1 LGRTKDQKTKEH
13 DRAVWEAAMR
23 DVRPLSGRRKEVL
36 PAPAPTILE
45 PAPKKPRA
53 PARHP
58 VAAPARPAPAPPAPI
73 SRDADISHGKAS
85 GIDRRSAE
93 RLKRG
98 RLPIEGRLDL
108 HGLTQAA
115 AHERLDEFLARAE
128 AAGKR
133 CVLVI
138 TGKGLASGGV
148 LRDQV
153 PRWLNLPHN
162 RARVLAFDYA
172 QGQHGGSGAIYVL
185 LKRRRTP

>member
-1 LGRTKDQKTKEH
+1 MPH
-13 DRAVWEAAMR
+13 AAI
-23 DVRPLSGRRKEVL
+23 P
-36 PAPAPTILE
+36 
-45 PAPKKPRA
+45 
-53 PARHP
+53 
-58 VAAPARPAPAPPAPI
+58 
-73 SRDADISHGKAS
+73 DISHGRAA

-93 RLKRG
+93 RLRRG

-108 HGLTQAA
+108 HGMTQAA
-115 AHERLDEFLARAE
+115 AVERLAEFIARSE

-153 PRWLNLPHN
+153 PRWLNLPPN

-172 QGQHGGSGAIYVL
+172 RPQDGGSGALYVL
-185 LKRRRTP
+185 LKRRRPT

>member
-1 LGRTKDQKTKEH
+1 VAKAKEH
-13 DRAVWEAAMR
+13 DSAIWQAAMR
-23 DVRPLSGRRKEVL
+23 DVRPLPRRKSATT
-36 PAPAPTILE
+36 PAPP
-45 PAPKKPRA
+45 PAPSPAPSKKAKSTDRP
-53 PARHP
+53 PAAFRP
-58 VAAPARPAPAPPAPI
+58 RPAPPPSAAVP
-73 SRDADISHGKAS
+73 DISHGRAA

-93 RLKRG
+93 RLSRG

-108 HGLTQAA
+108 HGMTQAA
-115 AHERLDEFLARAE
+115 AVERLAEFIARSE

-153 PRWLNLPHN
+153 PRWLNLPPN

-172 QGQHGGSGAIYVL
+172 QQQHGGSGALYVL
-185 LKRRRTP
+185 LKRRRAP

>member
-1 LGRTKDQKTKEH
+1 VARLKDPKTKNH
-13 DRAVWEAAMR
+13 DSAVWQAAMR
-23 DVRPLSGRRKEVL
+23 DVRPLASRKSAAP
-36 PAPAPTILE
+36 PAPSPTMAPS
-45 PAPKKPRA
+45 KKAKSVER
-53 PARHP
+53 
-58 VAAPARPAPAPPAPI
+58 VSAATALKSARPAPSAEAP
-73 SRDADISHGKAS
+73 DISHGRAS

-93 RLKRG
+93 RLSRG

-108 HGLTQAA
+108 HGMTQAA
-115 AHERLDEFLARAE
+115 AIVRLAEFIARAE

-153 PRWLNLPHN
+153 PRWLNLPPN

-172 QGQHGGSGAIYVL
+172 QPQHGGSGALYVL
-185 LKRRRTP
+185 LKRRRAT

>member
-1 LGRTKDQKTKEH
+1 VAKTKDPKHKEH
-13 DRAVWEAAMR
+13 DSAIWQAAMR
-23 DVRPLSGRRKEVL
+23 DVRPLSRRKSAPP
-36 PAPAPTILE
+36 PAPPPLAPTSK
-45 PAPKKPRA
+45 PKSAGRGS
-53 PARHP
+53 
-58 VAAPARPAPAPPAPI
+58 VANPPNAARPAAPI
-73 SRDADISHGKAS
+73 AVPDISHGRAA

-93 RLKRG
+93 RLRRG

-108 HGLTQAA
+108 HGMTQAA
-115 AHERLDEFLARAE
+115 AVERLAEFIARAE

-153 PRWLNLPHN
+153 PRWLNLPPN

-172 QGQHGGSGAIYVL
+172 QQQHGGSGALYVL
-185 LKRRRTP
+185 LKRRRMT